1 MVSVGRIAL
10 ITGASQGI
18 GRAIALR
25 LAEDGLDV
33 AVNDIQSKH
42 SQLEAVVAEIK
53 AKGRNAIAVPADV
66 SKDEEVK
73 TMVAQTAER
82 LGGLDVM
89 VANAGILLT
98 KLLVDTSVEEWDRVM
113 AINARSVF
121 LAYKYAAKQ
130 MIAQGRGGRI
140 IGASSVAGR
149 MGCLDLGA
157 YTASKFAVHGL
168 TQTGALELAKYNI
181 TVNAYAPG
189 LIKTPMTVSEEEDKR
204 YGGAPGAAAKVAFG
218 LPNMPDAGPEVV
230 ASLVSYLAKP
240 ESYFITGQTIS
251 MNGGVCFD

>member
-33 AVNDIQSKH
+33 AVNDISSKH

-53 AKGRNAIAVPADV
+53 AKGRNAIAVSADV

-73 TMVAQTAER
+73 AMVAQTAER
-82 LGGLDVM
+82 LGGLDM
-89 VANAGILLT
+89 VANAGIS
-98 KLLVDTSVEEWDRVM
+98 LVKPLVETSAEEWDRVM

-121 LAYKYAAKQ
+121 LAYKHAAKQ
-130 MIAQGRGGRI
+130 MISQGRGGRI
-140 IGASSVAGR
+140 IGAVELA
-149 MGCLDLGA
+149 A

-168 TQTGALELAKYNI
+168 TQTGELAKYNI
-181 TVNAYAPG
+181 IVNAYAPG
-189 LIKTPMTVSEEEDKR
+189 FIKTPM
-204 YGGAPGAAAKVAFG
+204 
-218 LPNMPDAGPEVV
+218 NMPDAGPEVV

-251 MNGGVCFD
+251 MNGGICFD